1 MGIVNK
7 NKTTNQATEQ
17 TMVAMIM
24 DALKSIYANR
34 SSDEYK
40 SHGDITLT
48 SEYKSAEK
56 MVGDLATIHGYPK
69 TAVGDL
75 KTLFL
80 TLHRPIW
87 KNMVSEYIN
96 EPNERNS
103 VFTAVYTVGY
113 RVLIGELSRVYSST
127 VATAKGIS
135 YKPDKVS
142 KQNDMTSFIR
152 SFNASLEERIN
163 GYLKSSE
170 ATKPIQESAQELID
184 AGVKV
189 FDAVNKGIK
198 KATEVI
204 TKLVHKREMVGSI
217 LDLMYNQKVTA
228 YRKIAATYLETK
240 VAYEEYVRI
249 PEAQQNQKITSK
261 YIKMLKKYEIR
272 MENAKAAIEHYDSR
286 AHEEMRDKLQDAIKE
301 PAKSPEQKS
310 DDAPS
315 NKSDDDMDF

>member
-163 GYLKSSE
+163 GVS
-170 ATKPIQESAQELID
+170 
-184 AGVKV
+184 
-189 FDAVNKGIK
+189 
-198 KATEVI
+198 
-204 TKLVHKREMVGSI
+204 
-217 LDLMYNQKVTA
+217 
-228 YRKIAATYLETK
+228 
-240 VAYEEYVRI
+240 
-249 PEAQQNQKITSK
+249 
-261 YIKMLKKYEIR
+261 
-272 MENAKAAIEHYDSR
+272 
-286 AHEEMRDKLQDAIKE
+286 
-301 PAKSPEQKS
+301 
-310 DDAPS
+310 
-315 NKSDDDMDF
+315 